1 MLISKDIQ
9 TQGVNIKMK
18 AYNTCSKVEIGINWI
33 NCGPHLTF
41 CDDPQFKDDRCQ
53 LDVETTSS

>member
-1 MLISKDIQ
+1 MVISKNIQ

-18 AYNTCSKVEIGINWI
+18 AYNTCSKVEIGISRI
-33 NCGPHLTF
+33 NCGLQLTF
-41 CDDPQFKDDRCQ
+41 GNDPQCKDDRCQ